1 MEGGGGGQNRL
12 LNTGSGRCM
21 CSERK
26 AINTPSRHGPKSVG
40 HFKKSASIREEMPR
54 AALDSGS
61 LIISLF

>member
-1 MEGGGGGQNRL
+1 MMWGGRIACLILGLVGV
-12 LNTGSGRCM
+12 CVV
-21 CSERK
+21 SERK

-40 HFKKSASIREEMPR
+40 HFQKSASIREDMPR